1 MGLTQ
6 SPTPIHWNYFLSLEQ
21 EVIALS
27 RYIEI
32 CDKNSSTYSIEL
44 LKLLFSASSEVDV
57 IAKII
62 CKRFNKKS
70 KAKNIYHYR
79 LAITKAFPKL
89 SIQEVSMPLY
99 GMELKPWSNWSQSKT
114 PKWWDAYNNVKH
126 ERNNYYHEAN
136 LKNTL
141 NAIAA
146 LYVMLLYFH
155 IDLAQNG
162 TLSPSPEIFTIGGPI
177 GILPLGSSSSGEM
190 YIFPY

>member
-44 LKLLFSASSEVDV
+44 MKLLFSASSEVDV

-62 CKRFNKKS
+62 CKRINKKS

-79 LAITKAFPKL
+79 LAITKEFPKL